1 MFIKTVV
8 VGPLQVNC
16 VIIADEASKKA
27 LVIDPGDE
35 PEMIMD
41 VVSRNGLEVQYIIC
55 THGHFDHVGA
65 VVDIKNETGAKVV
78 LHKDELGCYN
88 LSKESAALWGFE
100 GETQPAP
107 DMFVKDG
114 DVITAG
120 ALSFKVLHT
129 PGHSL
134 GGICLYSGDIAIT
147 GDTLFAGSVG
157 RSDLPGGDINKLG
170 KSFRRLMELP
180 GSTKFIPGHGPS
192 SSIGHEK
199 KFNMFSEQFLL

>member
-1 MFIKTVV
+1 MFVKTVV

-16 VIIADEASKKA
+16 VVIADEASKKA
-27 LVIDPGDE
+27 FVIDPGDE

-41 VVSRNGLEVQYIIC
+41 VVAKNGLDVQYIIC

-65 VVDIKNETGAKVV
+65 VIDIKNETWAKVV
-78 LHKDELGCYN
+78 LHKEELELYN

-120 ALSFKVLHT
+120 GLSFKVIHT

-134 GGICLYSGDIAIT
+134 GGICLYSTDIVIT

-157 RSDLPGGDINKLG
+157 RTPLPGGDIKKLG

-180 GSTKFIPGHGPS
+180 EVTKVIPGHGPS

-199 KFNMFSEQFLL
+199 KFNMFSEQFL